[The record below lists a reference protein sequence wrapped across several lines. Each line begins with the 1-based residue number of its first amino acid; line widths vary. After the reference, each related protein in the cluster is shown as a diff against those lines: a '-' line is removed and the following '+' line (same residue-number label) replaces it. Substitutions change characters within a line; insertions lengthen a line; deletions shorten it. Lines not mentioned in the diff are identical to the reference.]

1 MGSKGN
7 GGGKGGAQ
15 GDARGSGK
23 GGGGGSGGKGA
34 GQGARG
40 GSGGKTGQAPYGK
53 ATLDN
58 RSRQLNVE
66 NDAYH
71 QSRGLPGRPAP

>member
-1 MGSKGN
+1 MGSKAG
-7 GGGKGGAQ
+7 GGGKSGG
-15 GDARGSGK
+15 GGRGGGKSSGGGSGK
-23 GGGGGSGGKGA
+23 GGG
-34 GQGARG
+34 QTPRG
-40 GSGGKTGQAPYGK
+40 GSGGGKAGQAPFDK

-58 RSRQLNVE
+58 RSRQLDPE